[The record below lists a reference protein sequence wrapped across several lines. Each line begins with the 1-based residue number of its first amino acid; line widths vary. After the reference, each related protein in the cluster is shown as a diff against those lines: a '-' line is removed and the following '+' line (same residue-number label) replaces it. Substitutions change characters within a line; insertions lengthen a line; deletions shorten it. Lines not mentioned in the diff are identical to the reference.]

1 MKITSASKFWK
12 NKKVFITGH
21 TGFKGTWLC
30 IFLNLLGAKI
40 YGYSLKPEKKSL
52 FNQSKCLK
60 ILKSNYYGDIGNI
73 KKLHKQLSRS
83 KPDIIFHLAAQPLV
97 SESFKKPIET
107 FQTNI
112 MGTINLIQASKDI
125 KSCKSIV
132 IVTTDKVY
140 KIKSNNKPYD
150 EGDELGGIDPYS
162 ASKACSEIV
171 TSSLA
176 KLYNNKKVST
186 VRSGNVLGGGDYSKN
201 RILPDIISA
210 INDNKI
216 LKIRNPNS
224 IRPWQH
230 VVEPLWGYMI
240 LAEKQYQNKLITEN
254 MAWNF
259 GPNNNS
265 FVKVNAIVRFIERIS
280 NLKGIRITKNTIRE
294 TMVLKLNSNKSK
306 KFLKWKSIWN
316 LKKTLIMVLEWNQS
330 YKRSNNARKICENQI
345 SEYLKMI

>member
-1 MKITSASKFWK
+1 MKIISASKFWK
-12 NKKVFITGH
+12 NKKVFVTGH

-30 IFLNLLGAKI
+30 IFLNLLGAKT
-40 YGYSLKPEKKSL
+40 YGYSLKPKKKSL
-52 FNQSKCLK
+52 FNQSECLK
-60 ILKSNYYGDIGNI
+60 ILKSNYYGDIRNI
-73 KKLHKQLSRS
+73 KKLQKQLSRS

-97 SESFKKPIET
+97 SVSYNKPLET

-112 MGTINLIQASKDI
+112 MGTINLIQSSKDI

-140 KIKSNNKPYD
+140 KIKSNNRPYN
-150 EGDELGGIDPYS
+150 EKDELGGIDPYS
-162 ASKACSEIV
+162 ASKACSEIA

-176 KLYNNKKVST
+176 RLYKNRKVST
-186 VRSGNVLGGGDYSKN
+186 ARSGNVLGGGDYSKN

-210 INDNKI
+210 INDKKI

-230 VVEPLWGYMI
+230 VVEPLWGYMM
-240 LAEKQYQNKLITEN
+240 LAKKQYQNKINTEN

-259 GPNNNS
+259 GPNNSS
-265 FVKVNAIVRFIERIS
+265 FVKVNTIVRFIQKMS
-280 NLKGIRITKNTIRE
+280 DLKRIRIVKNTIKE
-294 TMVLKLNSNKSK
+294 TKVLKLDSNKSK

-316 LKKTLIMVLEWNQS
+316 LQKTLIMVLKWNQS
-330 YKRSNNARKICENQI
+330 YKKTKNARKICENQI
-345 SEYLKMI
+345 SEYLKRI

>member
-1 MKITSASKFWK
+1 MKIKFVSKFWR
-12 NKKVFITGH
+12 NKKVFVTGH

-52 FNQSKCLK
+52 FNQSACLK
-60 ILKSNYYGDIGNI
+60 ILKSNYFGDIGDI
-73 KKLHKQLSRS
+73 KKLQKQLLKT

-97 SESFKKPIET
+97 SESYKRPIKT

-112 MGTINLIQASKDI
+112 MGTLNLIQASKNI

-140 KIKSNNKPYD
+140 KIKSNNRPYD
-150 EGDELGGIDPYS
+150 EKDELGGEDPYS
-162 ASKACSEIV
+162 ASKACAEVV

-176 KLYNNKKVST
+176 KLNNNNNIST
-186 VRSGNVLGGGDYSKN
+186 ARSGNVLGGGDYSKN
-201 RILPDIISA
+201 RILPDIIYA
-210 INDNKI
+210 INNNKI

-230 VVEPLWGYMI
+230 VVEPIWGYMV
-240 LAEKQYQNKLITEN
+240 LAKKQYQNKLHGEN
-254 MAWNF
+254 KAWNF
-259 GPNNNS
+259 GPNNKN
-265 FVKVNAIVRFIERIS
+265 FVKVNKIVKIIAKIS
-280 NLKGIRITKNTIRE
+280 KLKGIKIIKNTIKE
-294 TMVLKLNSNKSK
+294 TKVLKLNSAKSK
-306 KFLKWKSIWN
+306 KFLKWKPVWS
-316 LKKTLIMVLEWNQS
+316 LEKTLIMVLKWNQS
-330 YKRSNNARKICENQI
+330 YKITKNARKICENQI

>member
-12 NKKVFITGH
+12 NKKVFVTGH

-30 IFLNLLGAKI
+30 VYLNLLGAKI

-52 FNQSKCLK
+52 FNQSECKK
-60 ILKSNYYGDIGNI
+60 ILRLNCYGDIRDI
-73 KKLHKQLSRS
+73 KNLHKQLFRS

-97 SESFKKPIET
+97 AESYKKPHET

-112 MGTINLIQASKDI
+112 MGTVNLIQASKNI
-125 KSCKSIV
+125 KSCKSVV

-140 KIKSNNKPYD
+140 KIKSNNRPYD
-150 EGDELGGIDPYS
+150 EKDELGGIDPYS
-162 ASKACSEIV
+162 ASKACTEIV

-176 KLYNNKKVST
+176 KLINKKNVST

-201 RILPDIISA
+201 RIMPDIISA
-210 INDNKI
+210 INNKVT

-230 VVEPLWGYMI
+230 VVEPLWGYMM
-240 LAEKQYQNKLITEN
+240 LAKKQYQNKINTEN

-259 GPNNNS
+259 GPNNSS
-265 FVKVNAIVRFIERIS
+265 FVKVNTIVRFIQKMGD
-280 NLKGIRITKNTIRE
+280 LKRIRIVKNTIKE
-294 TMVLKLNSNKSK
+294 TKVLKLNSNKSK
-306 KFLKWKSIWN
+306 KVLKWKSIWN
-316 LKKTLIMVLEWNQS
+316 LQKTLIMVLKWNQS
-330 YKRSNNARKICENQI
+330 YKKTKNARKICENQI
-345 SEYLKMI
+345 SEYLKKI